1 MNARKNAASV
11 AVQAAACANQAES
24 AHCTE
29 PQPLDLHSLYLRN
42 FDCGYHND
50 LALPAYQVQGIAR
63 RLRGIKAIT
72 GILMAA
78 ADREALSLGDNL
90 EFGLVDALYALA
102 TDANADLESA
112 NEKALKEGGAV

>member
-11 AVQAAACANQAES
+11 AVQAAACANQAGS
-24 AHCTE
+24 VPSQA
-29 PQPLDLHSLYLRN
+29 LDLHSLYLRN

-50 LALPAYQVQGIAR
+50 LALPAYRVQGIAR

-78 ADREALSLGDNL
+78 GDREALSLGDNL